1 MAVNPRTYSFNE
13 NKELNKMKQI
23 KNPFS
28 TCKTIDL
35 PKDLTE
41 EEEEKLIKNAFYV
54 IEEAVN
60 NAYKKEEEEK
70 NGK

>member
-1 MAVNPRTYSFNE
+1 MAVNQRTYSFNE
-13 NKELNKMKQI
+13 NKELNRMKQI

-28 TCKTIDL
+28 TCKTVDL

-41 EEEEKLIKNAFYV
+41 EEEEMLIKSAFGV

-60 NAYKKEEEEK
+60 NAYREEK
-70 NGK
+70 DGE